1 MTIFLLFFSFLLN
14 IIAIFGIIIL
24 YSRQNSMLAG
34 GKKQEEAVKELETI
48 LSSFVLELKE
58 DNEQFL
64 RDLEK
69 AQTGKSSPVVKRK
82 GKTAPVKPSGPAK
95 AEGHRQPPSIYSGH
109 ESAEDGGYADS
120 LIESGPRDVLELTN
134 SSSVSKKTSFKTEL
148 EDQLAQ
154 KDQLQAGV
162 LNPLAQQV
170 LKMKE
175 SGLRVDEIAKKLNK
189 GKTEIELL
197 IKFHE

>member
-14 IIAIFGIIIL
+14 IISIFGIIIL

-34 GKKQEEAVKELETI
+34 GKKQEEAVKELESI

-69 AQTGKSSPVVKRK
+69 AQPGKATAAVKRK
-82 GKTAPVKPSGPAK
+82 GKTAPVKPAAR
-95 AEGHRQPPSIYSGH
+95 AEGHRRPPSIYPSH

-120 LIESGPRDVLELTN
+120 LIEGGPRDVLELTKR
-134 SSSVSKKTSFKTEL
+134 SSSLKKPSFKTEL
-148 EDQLAQ
+148 EEQLAQ
-154 KDQLQAGV
+154 KDQVQAGGH
-162 LNPLAQQV
+162 NPLAQQV

-175 SGLRVDEIAKKLNK
+175 SGLGVDEIAKKLNK

-197 IKFHE
+197 IKFHG